1 MLPLTVD
8 SWKELPDAE
17 VVLLLT
23 KWSLIVN
30 KGSWLETV
38 EGAATETR
46 PGVDGGVTCC
56 CCVELWKFVK
66 KPCVVVGTIA
76 DKSRLAAAAATAAET
91 AVLKPA
97 VVVGSGP
104 RRSCNRNFKKCKLHL
119 FTKQLYWSVLL
130 IDNLPC
136 LCLSHPFMTTHIMV
150 SILNVGP
157 EKYSMLHWSQM
168 FDATIVVFPGSFFF
182 VFL

>member
-1 MLPLTVD
+1 MYFNQITFLISARPIFQNLFIVTELSQKDICLTTSEFSFIFLPCIVVNAWLMLPLTVD

-104 RRSCNRNFKKCKLHL
+104 RRSCNRK
-119 FTKQLYWSVLL
+119 
-130 IDNLPC
+130 
-136 LCLSHPFMTTHIMV
+136 
-150 SILNVGP
+150 
-157 EKYSMLHWSQM
+157 
-168 FDATIVVFPGSFFF
+168 
-182 VFL
+182 